1 MRTGGIITVLVLMG
15 IGFAA
20 AFFITDEWVESKIE
34 YQASVLNEAKV
45 ELDGFDFSLFNLH
58 LKWDRLQVA
67 NRNSTM
73 ENTFETG
80 ETEFSMQF
88 WPLILGNKVIV
99 KNVRL
104 TGFELDTERE
114 TDGYFEMP
122 EEEEDAEPGFLYS
135 VVNQVSSEAK
145 KNAEVKFTDVRDDLN
160 VDSLM
165 AKVNIQTPEKV
176 DSLRNGIQRTYSKWD
191 STFNNTPIEK
201 EIAIAKNTV
210 EAIKINEIKDPKKAI
225 EAIENLQK
233 LKKQID
239 SLKTKAE
246 NLKNNFEQDYGSTR
260 NQISQIDNWIKEDY
274 QRALSVAKLPDLDV
288 QNIGKALFGQNLLG
302 DYAAYLEYVALARE
316 YGSRLTG
323 DEEGEENI
331 PRYEGLD
338 YEFSDKYEWP
348 GFWFKNIELSGRTKS
363 DIGIQGS
370 VTNISSS
377 QVKTGEPVIFSLS
390 GEDENQ
396 VSLSLSGEFNYLEEA
411 PRERFNFNYAGFTL
425 FEARLSGSDLLP
437 YELKS
442 GKGELNLDLNIVDR
456 RIDSRID
463 YLAKDISFDF
473 EAAGAPKNR
482 IESLI
487 RNAIASADNIDV
499 TALVDNTEGPLRVRV
514 RSNVD
519 DLFMNALRQTVSQE
533 VENAKRKIEA
543 EVQKQV
549 EGRKEQLAEF
559 KQEKEAEIRQRY
571 EELQAK
577 VDEQVKRVEEKREE
591 LEKKKKE
598 LEDELK
604 NKIRNRIGIDF
615 GL

>member
-1 MRTGGIITVLVLMG
+1 MRIGGVITVLVLVG

-34 YQASVLNEAKV
+34 YEASVLNEAKV
-45 ELDGFDFSLFNLH
+45 ELDGFDFSLFSLQM
-58 LKWDRLQVA
+58 KWDRLQVA
-67 NRNSTM
+67 NSNNTM

-80 ETEFSMQF
+80 ETEFNMQF

-99 KNVRL
+99 ENVRL
-104 TGFELDTERE
+104 TGFELATERE
-114 TDGYFEMP
+114 TDGYFEIP
-122 EEEEDAEPGFLYS
+122 EEEEDAEQGFLYS
-135 VVNQVSSEAK
+135 VVNQVSSEAQ

-201 EIAIAKNTV
+201 EIAIVRDKV
-210 EAIKINEIKDPKKAI
+210 EAIKIDEIKEPKKAI
-225 EAIENLQK
+225 EAIENIRK
-233 LKKQID
+233 LRKQVD

-246 NLKNNFEQDYGSTR
+246 NLKSDFEQDYGSTR
-260 NQISQIDNWIKEDY
+260 DEVSQIDNWIEEDY

-288 QNIGKALFGQNLLG
+288 RNIGKALFGQNLLG
-302 DYAAYLEYVALARE
+302 DYAAYLEYIAIARE
-316 YGSRLTG
+316 YGSRLIG
-323 DEEGEENI
+323 DEDEDSI

-338 YEFSDKYEWP
+338 YEFSDKYDWP

-377 QVKTGEPVIFSLS
+377 QVKTGEPVIFDIS
-390 GEDENQ
+390 GEDDNQ
-396 VSLSLSGEFNYLEEA
+396 VSLSLSGEFNYLEES
-411 PRERFNFNYAGFTL
+411 PRESFNFNYAGFTL
-425 FEARLSGSDLLP
+425 SKARLSGSDLLP
-437 YELKS
+437 YKLNS
-442 GKGELNLDLNIVDR
+442 GEGELNLDLSIIGR

-463 YLAKDISFDF
+463 YLATGISFDF
-473 EAAGAPKNR
+473 EAAGSPKNR
-482 IESLI
+482 VESLI
-487 RNAIASADNIDV
+487 RTAIGSTENIDV

-533 VENAKRKIEA
+533 IEEARRKIEA

-559 KQEKEAEIRQRY
+559 KQQKEAEIRQRY

-577 VDEQVKRVEEKREE
+577 IDEQVKRVEEKREE

-604 NKIRNRIGIDF
+604 DRIRNRIGIDF
-615 GL
+615 

>member
-1 MRTGGIITVLVLMG
+1 MRIGGIITVLVLVG

-34 YQASVLNEAKV
+34 YEASVLNEAKV
-45 ELDGFDFSLFNLH
+45 ELDGFDFSLFSLQM
-58 LKWDRLQVA
+58 KWDRLQVA
-67 NRNSTM
+67 NSNSTM

-80 ETEFSMQF
+80 ETEFNMQF

-99 KNVRL
+99 ENVRL
-104 TGFELDTERE
+104 TGFELATERE
-114 TDGYFEMP
+114 TDGYFEIP
-122 EEEEDAEPGFLYS
+122 EEEKEAEPGFLYS
-135 VVNQVSSEAK
+135 VVNQVSSEAQ

-165 AKVNIQTPEKV
+165 AKVDIQTPEKV

-191 STFNNTPIEK
+191 STFNNTPIEE

-210 EAIKINEIKDPKKAI
+210 EAIKIDEIKEPKKAI
-225 EAIENLQK
+225 EAIENIKRLR
-233 LKKQID
+233 KQVD
-239 SLKTKAE
+239 SLKTKTE
-246 NLKNNFEQDYGSTR
+246 KLKSDFEQDYGSTR
-260 NQISQIDNWIKEDY
+260 NEVSQIDNWIEEDY

-288 QNIGKALFGQNLLG
+288 RNIGKALFGQNLLG
-302 DYAAYLEYVALARE
+302 DYAAYLEYIAIARE
-316 YGSRLTG
+316 YGNRLTG
-323 DEEGEENI
+323 DEDEDSI

-338 YEFSDKYEWP
+338 YEFSDKYDWP

-377 QVKTGEPVIFSLS
+377 QVKTGEPVIFDIS
-390 GEDENQ
+390 GEDDNQ
-396 VSLSLSGEFNYLEEA
+396 VSLSLSGEFNYLEES
-411 PRERFNFNYAGFTL
+411 PRESFNFNYAGFTL
-425 FEARLSGSDLLP
+425 SKARLSGSDLLP
-437 YELKS
+437 YKLNS
-442 GKGELNLDLNIVDR
+442 GEGELNLDLSIIGR

-463 YLAKDISFDF
+463 YLATGISFDF
-473 EAAGAPKNR
+473 EAAGSPKNR
-482 IESLI
+482 VESLI
-487 RNAIASADNIDV
+487 RTAIGSTENIDV

-604 NKIRNRIGIDF
+604 DRIRNRIGIDY
-615 GL
+615 

>member
-1 MRTGGIITVLVLMG
+1 MRIGGVITVLVLVG

-34 YQASVLNEAKV
+34 YEASVLNEAKV
-45 ELDGFDFSLFNLH
+45 ELDGFELSLFSLQM
-58 LKWDRLQVA
+58 KWDRLQVA
-67 NRNSTM
+67 NSNSTM

-80 ETEFSMQF
+80 ETEFNMQF
-88 WPLILGNKVIV
+88 WPLILGNRVIV
-99 KNVRL
+99 ENVRL
-104 TGFELDTERE
+104 TGFELATERE
-114 TDGYFEMP
+114 TDGYFEIP
-122 EEEEDAEPGFLYS
+122 EEEKEAEPGFLYS
-135 VVNQVSSEAK
+135 VVNQVSSEAQ

-201 EIAIAKNTV
+201 EISNVRNTV
-210 EAIKINEIKDPKKAI
+210 EAIKIDEIKEPKKAI
-225 EAIENLQK
+225 EAIENIQK
-233 LKKQID
+233 LKKQVD
-239 SLKTKAE
+239 SLKTKTV
-246 NLKNNFEQDYGSTR
+246 NLKSDFEQDYGSTR
-260 NQISQIDNWIKEDY
+260 DEVSQIDNWIEEDY

-288 QNIGKALFGQNLLG
+288 RNIGKALFGQNLLG
-302 DYAAYLEYVALARE
+302 DYAAYLEYIALARE
-316 YGSRLTG
+316 YGNRLKG
-323 DEEGEENI
+323 DDEGEENI
-331 PRYEGLD
+331 PRYEGLN
-338 YEFSDKYEWP
+338 YEFSDKYDWP

-377 QVKTGEPVIFSLS
+377 QVKTGEPVIFDLS
-390 GEDENQ
+390 GEDDNQ
-396 VSLSLSGEFNYLEEA
+396 VSLSLSGEFNYLEES
-411 PRERFNFNYAGFTL
+411 PRESFNFNYAGFTL
-425 FEARLSGSDLLP
+425 AKARLSGSDLLP
-437 YELKS
+437 YKLNS
-442 GKGELNLDLNIVDR
+442 GKGELNFDLNIIGR

-463 YLAKDISFDF
+463 YLATGISFDF
-473 EAAGAPKNR
+473 EAAGSPKNR
-482 IESLI
+482 VESLI
-487 RNAIASADNIDV
+487 RTAIGSTENIDV

-577 VDEQVKRVEEKREE
+577 VDELEQRVEEKREE

-598 LEDELK
+598 IQDR
-604 NKIRNRIGIDF
+604 IRNRIGIDF
-615 GL
+615 

>member
-1 MRTGGIITVLVLMG
+1 MRIGGIITVLVLVG

-34 YQASVLNEAKV
+34 YEASVLNEAKV
-45 ELDGFDFSLFNLH
+45 ELEGFDFNLFSLQM
-58 LKWDRLQVA
+58 KWDRLQAA
-67 NRNSTM
+67 NSNNTM

-80 ETEFSMQF
+80 ETEFNMQF

-99 KNVRL
+99 DNVRL
-104 TGFELDTERE
+104 TGFELATERE

-135 VVNQVSSEAK
+135 VVNQVSSEAQ

-201 EIAIAKNTV
+201 EIAIAENTV
-210 EAIKINEIKDPKKAI
+210 EAIKIDEIKEPKKAI
-225 EAIENLQK
+225 EAIENIQRLR
-233 LKKQID
+233 KQID
-239 SLKTKAE
+239 SLKTKTE
-246 NLKNNFEQDYGSTR
+246 NLKSDFEQDYGSTR
-260 NQISQIDNWIKEDY
+260 DEVSQIDNWIEEDY

-302 DYAAYLEYVALARE
+302 DYAAYLEYIAIARE
-316 YGSRLTG
+316 YGNRLTG
-323 DEEGEENI
+323 DDEDEETI

-338 YEFSDKYEWP
+338 YEFSDKYDLP

-377 QVKTGEPVIFSLS
+377 QVKTGEPVIFDLS
-390 GEDENQ
+390 GEDDNQ
-396 VSLSLSGEFNYLEEA
+396 VSLSLSGEFNYLEES
-411 PRERFNFNYAGFTL
+411 PRESFNFNYARFTL
-425 FEARLSGSDLLP
+425 SKARLSGSDLLP
-437 YELKS
+437 YKLNS
-442 GKGELNLDLNIVDR
+442 GEGELNLDLSIIGR

-463 YLAKDISFDF
+463 YLATGISFDF
-473 EAAGAPKNR
+473 EAAGSPKNR

-487 RNAIASADNIDV
+487 RTAIGSTENIDV

-559 KQEKEAEIRQRY
+559 KQEKEAEIQQRY

-604 NKIRNRIGIDF
+604 DRIRNRIGIDF
-615 GL
+615 